1 MQKIKPIT
9 ERCVSVAHLMQPE
22 LKKEPYWQLRR
33 MVNAWAEALALDEN
47 SPQRDQIAQEL
58 AAKAAKALLDGF
70 ELSCWTNGG
79 EYEVVA

>member
-1 MQKIKPIT
+1 MQTIN
-9 ERCVSVAHLMQPE
+9 ERCVSVAHLMERKPS
-22 LKKEPYWQLRR
+22 PYWELRR

-58 AAKAAKALLDGF
+58 AAKAAKALLNGF
-70 ELSCWTNGG
+70 DLSCWQSGG